1 MKIRAVAWDIDG
13 TLVDSEPVH
22 LLALQKVC
30 EANGVDISD
39 LPPEHFVGVNLYQ
52 VWRALAIRFD
62 KRLTRTEWIAALN
75 QHYLYLAHMIQPMP
89 GAYELVQTLSKMGIP
104 QVAVSNSNREIVN
117 ANLHVCDLGFHMD
130 FSISFDDV
138 LHGKPNPEP
147 YLQAAT
153 RLGLPVNHVLAIED
167 SQTGLHSAKAAGLFA
182 LGFGDHALLSSN
194 ANAIVEKLELVLA
207 TVNFE
212 VTHGIHH

>member
-1 MKIRAVAWDIDG
+1 
-13 TLVDSEPVH
+13 
-22 LLALQKVC
+22 
-30 EANGVDISD
+30 
-39 LPPEHFVGVNLYQ
+39 
-52 VWRALAIRFD
+52 
-62 KRLTRTEWIAALN
+62 
-75 QHYLYLAHMIQPMP
+75 
-89 GAYELVQTLSKMGIP
+89 
-104 QVAVSNSNREIVN
+104 
-117 ANLHVCDLGFHMD
+117 MD

>member
-30 EANGVDISD
+30 DANGVDISD

-52 VWRALAIRFD
+52 VWRALAMRFD
-62 KRLTRTEWIAALN
+62 KRLTRAKWTAALN
-75 QHYLYLAHMIQPMP
+75 QHYLDLAPMIQPTP

-104 QVAVSNSNREIVN
+104 QVAVSNSNRDIVN
-117 ANLHVCDLGFHMD
+117 ANLHVCDLGSHMD

-138 LHGKPNPEP
+138 VHGKPDPEP
-147 YLQAAT
+147 YLQAAA
-153 RLGLPVNHVLAIED
+153 RLGLSVSHVLAIED

-182 LGFGDHALLSSN
+182 LGFGAHALLSST
-194 ANAIVEKLELVLA
+194 AHAVVQKLDMVLS